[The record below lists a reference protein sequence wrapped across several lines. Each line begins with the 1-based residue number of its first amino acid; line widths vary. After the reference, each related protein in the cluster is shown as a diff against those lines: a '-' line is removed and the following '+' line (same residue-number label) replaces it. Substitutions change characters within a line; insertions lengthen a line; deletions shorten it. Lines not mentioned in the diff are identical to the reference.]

1 VTRPRPARLLAAAG
15 LGSAA
20 IIGGVLLLAAGG
32 FAGIRWSHHGAAT
45 AAPLFLV
52 AGAIAAIGV
61 ASGVTGWQAAM
72 RLIAALAFTAWGLSQ
87 LFSGTA
93 ASDPLDDVAILLFV
107 VDAGGSVIAE
117 ALSLLRSR
125 GSAVQVP
132 EDLLVPRRGCRC
144 MFCGCAAAVQP
155 SSREQL
161 SNLPN

>member
-1 VTRPRPARLLAAAG
+1 
-15 LGSAA
+15 
-20 IIGGVLLLAAGG
+20 
-32 FAGIRWSHHGAAT
+32 
-45 AAPLFLV
+45 
-52 AGAIAAIGV
+52 
-61 ASGVTGWQAAM
+61 M

-132 EDLLVPRRGCRC
+132 EDLLVPRGGCRC